1 MDAPLYLDHA
11 ATTPPLPESLEAFQR
26 ACEVGFANPGSLH
39 QAGADAARIVDKA
52 RKSLRK
58 SFGAQNYRVIWTS
71 TGTEGNHLG
80 IQGLA
85 RVQKAAVARYC
96 KAQGLQP
103 RVLVGAVEHPSSML
117 AAKAL
122 SSEGFL
128 VQEVP
133 SDTRGIIAA
142 DALRPM
148 LGEDVV
154 MVSIQWANNEIG
166 SVQPVQE
173 LVGLTRSLAP
183 HARFHCDAVQAVG
196 KLPTA
201 LDRLG
206 ADSYSVAAHKLGGV
220 RGCAAFLLKEGC
232 AAPAPLF
239 VGGGHEGGL
248 RSGTENTMGIAAF
261 AAAAKVR
268 RKWMTEDPDFLSSRR
283 ARLLS
288 LLRMVAP
295 DLVVLGPEDASD
307 QLGAVLSLAIPGI
320 RAETFLHML
329 EAEGVLVGSGS
340 ACHAHGHTE
349 SPVLTA
355 IQLDP
360 SLGNSVLRISLC
372 GNETEGEL
380 QRTGSAIRVAVG
392 KSSAPN

>member
-1 MDAPLYLDHA
+1 MDTPLYLDHA
-11 ATTPPLPESLEAFQR
+11 ATTPPLPEALEAFQE
-26 ACEVGFANPGSLH
+26 ACKVGFANPGSLH

-58 SFGAQNYRVIWTS
+58 SFGAQNYRVVWTS

-85 RVQKAAVARYC
+85 RVQRSAAARYC
-96 KAQGLQP
+96 KAQNLPP
-103 RVLVGAVEHPSSML
+103 RVLVGAVEHPSSLL
-117 AAKAL
+117 AAHAL
-122 SSEGFL
+122 VAEGFL

-133 SDTRGIIAA
+133 SDTRGIITA

-173 LVGLTRSLAP
+173 LVGLVRNLAP
-183 HARFHCDAVQAVG
+183 HAKVHCDAVQAVG

-201 LDRLG
+201 LDRLD

-232 AAPAPLF
+232 VEPDPLF

-261 AAAAKVR
+261 AAAAKAR
-268 RKWMTEDPDFLSSRR
+268 REWMTEDPEFLSSRR
-283 ARLLS
+283 AKLLE
-288 LLRMVAP
+288 LLREVVP
-295 DLVVLGPEDASD
+295 DLVVLGPEDPAD
-307 QLGAVLSLAIPGI
+307 QLGAVLSIAIPGI

-329 EAEGVLVGSGS
+329 EADGVLVGSGS

-355 IQLDP
+355 IQLP
-360 SLGNSVLRISLC
+360 SELTNSVLRLSFC
-372 GNETEGEL
+372 GQETEAQL
-380 QRTGSAIRVAVG
+380 QRTATAIHQALQR
-392 KSSAPN
+392 SSALG